1 MNNGSAP
8 SATALLALTALLC
21 GLRVVRADTSA
32 DRVTIIPVPAHGRPL
47 VARADAEGTIHL
59 LYGTT
64 AGPQYVR
71 SADHGRTFTA
81 PLPVADRASRSP
93 GLEYHGDDMAVDSRG
108 RVHVALSTN
117 AWKLKLPQD
126 QWDFYYTRLEPGAS
140 AFDPLRNINHKPS
153 EGYSLAADDR
163 GHVTACWLSGGLHAN
178 ISHDNGQTFGPNT
191 EIDPAFD
198 PCKCCTT
205 SSVYGRDGKLA
216 VLYREEADNERD
228 MHLVLWDQAHN
239 ATSRTRISQRPWKI
253 DTCPMTYFTVVRAGD
268 GYLAAWPTGPG
279 YDIYFARLD
288 GSGNR
293 LPPGEIKT
301 SGHAFH
307 RTGVLALRAPDG
319 ATVIAWN
326 KDNQLGWQL
335 YDSLGQPV
343 GPPGSAATAG
353 TSAAGVVD
361 QDGQFILFR

>member
-1 MNNGSAP
+1 MIVKSFSASAP
-8 SATALLALTALLC
+8 LLALAAILC
-21 GLRVVRADTSA
+21 CPPVVHADTPT
-32 DRVTIIPVPAHGRPL
+32 DRVTLVPAPAHGQPL
-47 VARADAEGTIHL
+47 VARADADGTIHL
-59 LYGTT
+59 LYNTA
-64 AGPQYVR
+64 AGPQYAR
-71 SADHGRTFTA
+71 STDHGQTFTT
-81 PLPVADRASRSP
+81 PLPVVDRASRSS
-93 GLEYHGDDMAVDSRG
+93 GLEYHADDMAVDSHG

-126 QWDFYYTRLEPGAS
+126 QWGFYYARLQPGAKT
-140 AFDPLRNINHKPS
+140 FDPLRNINHKPS
-153 EGYSLAADDR
+153 EGYSLAADER
-163 GHVTACWLSGGLHAN
+163 GNVTACWLSGGLHAN
-178 ISHDNGQTFGPNT
+178 ISHDSGQTFGPNT

-205 SSVYGRDGKLA
+205 SSVYGPNGKLA

-228 MHLVLWDQAHN
+228 MHLVLWDQARN

-253 DTCPMTYFTVVRAGD
+253 ETCPMTYFAVVRAAD

-288 GSGNR
+288 SRGNR

-301 SGHAFH
+301 PGHAFH

-319 ATVIAWN
+319 ATLIAWT

-335 YDSLGQPV
+335 YDALGQPV
-343 GPPGSAATAG
+343 GPRGSAETSGTAV
-353 TSAAGVVD
+353 AGVVD
-361 QDGQFILFR
+361 KQGRFILFQ